1 VIHSFKLTHALSS
14 SYDHLQ
20 IVGSERETM
29 LARLALY
36 TAARQ
41 TLNNGMR
48 ILGLSPVERM

>member
-1 VIHSFKLTHALSS
+1 MNSFKLTHALSS

>member
-1 VIHSFKLTHALSS
+1 
-14 SYDHLQ
+14 
-20 IVGSERETM
+20 M